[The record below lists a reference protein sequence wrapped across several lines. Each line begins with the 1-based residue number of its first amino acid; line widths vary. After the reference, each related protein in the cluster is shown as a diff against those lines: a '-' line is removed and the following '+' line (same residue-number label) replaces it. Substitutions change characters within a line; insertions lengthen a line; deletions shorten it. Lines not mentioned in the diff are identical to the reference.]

1 MFHQYTPEIDEPQMA
16 HEDFAYIF
24 NANTVAKSAC
34 NTIMKHCHKSIHENH
49 HETYDSQWWD
59 QRQAMNE
66 IEILDVR
73 TKFLEA
79 ISDISKTPVFIHLED
94 IEEIIQHEDTRT
106 QIMHEYWKY
115 EQQFDTINCIDP
127 SSLWINVFEQIP
139 AYTHVN
145 CLQNALDMYS
155 ELHKVGA
162 IHITHA
168 IALAN
173 SFKYVADISE
183 GPLHAVYM
191 GILGAIAS
199 GLGAAVK
206 GIAKGALVV
215 GKGIAKGAMV
225 VGKVAVK
232 GIAKGAKVAIKV
244 GAKGAKLAAK
254 GIAKGA
260 KVAIKIGA
268 KGAKLAAK
276 GIAKGAKVAIKVGA
290 KGAKLAGKAGAAAA
304 KAIAKGAKVAIKV
317 GKKIGSVVAK
327 GAKKAGTVS
336 LKIARK
342 SIRIAKKVGTK
353 IARSAKKAGTVALK
367 AVKKVARKTG
377 KAIQK
382 GVKNVPKAL
391 KKAFEDALN
400 NDGGGDYRNLLDRR
414 VKSKYGL
421 LNKRDSDSDSD
432 SDSESDSDS
441 DSDSDVANVHLF

>member
-1 MFHQYTPEIDEPQMA
+1 MGNYYKCMFHQYTPGIREPQMA

-24 NANTVAKSAC
+24 DANMYAKSAC

-66 IEILDVR
+66 IEILDDR

-145 CLQNALDMYS
+145 SLQNALDMYT

-215 GKGIAKGAMV
+215 GKGIVKGAMV

-232 GIAKGAKVAIKV
+232 GIAKGAMVVGKVGAKVAKLAAKGIIKGAKVAIKVGAKGAKLAAKAIAKGAKVAIKV

-254 GIAKGA
+254 
-260 KVAIKIGA
+260 
-268 KGAKLAAK
+268 
-276 GIAKGAKVAIKVGA
+276 
-290 KGAKLAGKAGAAAA
+290 
-304 KAIAKGAKVAIKV
+304 AIAKGVKVAIKV

-342 SIRIAKKVGTK
+342 SIRIAKKVGAK

-391 KKAFEDALN
+391 KKAFEDASN

-421 LNKRDSDSDSD
+421 LNKRKLNDSESDSD

-441 DSDSDVANVHLF
+441 D

>member
-1 MFHQYTPEIDEPQMA
+1 MFHQYTPGIREPQMA
-16 HEDFAYIF
+16 HADFAYIF
-24 NANTVAKSAC
+24 DANTVTKSAC

-66 IEILDVR
+66 IEILDDR

-127 SSLWINVFEQIP
+127 SSLWMNVFEQIP

-145 CLQNALDMYS
+145 SLQNALDMYT

-215 GKGIAKGAMV
+215 GKGMVKGAMV

-232 GIAKGAKVAIKV
+232 GIAKGAMVVGKVGAKVAKLAAKGIIKGAKVAIKV

-254 GIAKGA
+254 
-260 KVAIKIGA
+260 
-268 KGAKLAAK
+268 
-276 GIAKGAKVAIKVGA
+276 
-290 KGAKLAGKAGAAAA
+290 
-304 KAIAKGAKVAIKV
+304 AIAKGVKVAIKV

-342 SIRIAKKVGTK
+342 SIRIAKKVGAK

-391 KKAFEDALN
+391 KKAFEDASN

-421 LNKRDSDSDSD
+421 LNKRKLNDSESDSDSDSD

-441 DSDSDVANVHLF
+441 D